1 MNLEINILSNN
12 ILHLYFFFSSV
23 DSKITLVILYSKVS
37 YKSRPIK
44 VKIWHAA
51 MASGVVFA
59 EPMNG
64 VSWQEDDIPYRHS
77 DKPSHRHSD
86 TTPAKLK

>member
-1 MNLEINILSNN
+1 
-12 ILHLYFFFSSV
+12 
-23 DSKITLVILYSKVS
+23 
-37 YKSRPIK
+37 
-44 VKIWHAA
+44 

-77 DKPSHRHSD
+77 DIPSHRHSD